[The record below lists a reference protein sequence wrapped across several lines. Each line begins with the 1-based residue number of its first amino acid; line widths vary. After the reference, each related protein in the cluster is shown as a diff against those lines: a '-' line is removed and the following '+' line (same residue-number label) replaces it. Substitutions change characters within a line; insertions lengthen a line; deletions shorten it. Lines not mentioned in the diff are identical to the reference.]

1 MKYKLKMIKIPFLIL
16 LIFATFT
23 SLAQKPED
31 YKHLLDK
38 YKDKDYVVLD
48 DKTTVEIT
56 SNKDKGV
63 EIIKKEN
70 IRIYLT
76 SDDAALFKKDRV
88 RSSYFEKTLN
98 IEAFALNKKGSRYK
112 KSKVKDFETKE
123 TISNNVF
130 YDDISVTNFEY
141 EGLKKESII
150 NLSYEVELTDPHL
163 AISQIFG
170 SNYPLLNKSLTVEV
184 DNSIDIAISYF
195 NMEQDDV
202 LFTKEE
208 GRNST
213 IYSWTQ
219 KDYDLIKL
227 EPSSLS
233 VRYFLPHVVVRI
245 RSYID
250 SDGNTVNV
258 LRDVRDLHN
267 WYKSFLNEVTCDNEE
282 ELAKVLEKLD
292 LSELSEKQKVK
303 KVFEWVQNNIK
314 YIAIE
319 DGLGGFIPRNPD
331 LVMNRRYGDCKDMA
345 TLIVQMLSMLDIEAH
360 KVWIGTDE
368 IPYTYRELPS
378 PLVDNHMI
386 AAYYDKEENEYIY
399 LDGTDSKVTFGF
411 PTQFIQGKEALI
423 HKGDTF
429 EIREV
434 PIVPSIKNKLVDS
447 VDLKIKDNMLVGAGN
462 LTMTGYYAGD
472 FKHHL
477 SSVKTEESKKNQV
490 KVITK
495 KGSNKYKLT
504 DYKIK
509 VDETS
514 LSYDYRFELSDYIFK
529 NEGEIYIN
537 LNLDPLESFFNPYT
551 EDRELDV
558 KERYCSNTNYYFN
571 LTIPE
576 GYEVDYL
583 PENVVIK
590 NKDYDVRITYEL
602 VNENLLSYSLEIDL
616 NYLVMDQER
625 VSEIYEMGKTL
636 KKAYNES
643 IILKK
648 INHEKN

>member
-88 RSSYFEKTLN
+88 RSSYFEKTLD

-170 SNYPLLNKSLTVEV
+170 SNYPLLNKSLTVKV

-213 IYSWTQ
+213 VYSWTQ

-282 ELAKVLEKLD
+282 ELTKVLEKLD

-434 PIVPSIKNKLVDS
+434 PIVPSIQNKLVDS
-447 VDLKIKDNMLVGAGN
+447 VDLRIKDNMLVGAGN

-490 KVITK
+490 RVITK

>member
-88 RSSYFEKTLN
+88 RSSYFEKTLD

-170 SNYPLLNKSLTVEV
+170 SNYPLLNKSLTVKV

-213 IYSWTQ
+213 VYSWTQ

-250 SDGNTVNV
+250 SDGNAVNV

-282 ELAKVLEKLD
+282 ELTKVLEKFD

-345 TLIVQMLSMLDIEAH
+345 TLIVEMLSMLDIEAH

-434 PIVPSIKNKLVDS
+434 PIVPSIQNKLVDS
-447 VDLKIKDNMLVGAGN
+447 VDLRIKDNMLVGAGN

-514 LSYDYRFELSDYIFK
+514 LRYDYRFELSDYIFK